1 MMLVVMITMAMMA
14 TCSGKSVDR
23 PPGGCGSIGDGG
35 VGYGQ
40 DECKFHNSKI
50 VIIFLD
56 LLMMWF
62 STSLDNFLGFVI
74 NSSSSCKNYA
84 LAQRRVLLTHNQFC
98 LFDMF
103 STSCQKNAKKN
114 QKTFIGRFIKAELV
128 GANTVHGPAVR

>member
-1 MMLVVMITMAMMA
+1 M
-14 TCSGKSVDR
+14 
-23 PPGGCGSIGDGG
+23 
-35 VGYGQ
+35 GYGQ
-40 DECKFHNSKI
+40 DECKFHISKI

-98 LFDMF
+98 LFDILSAF
-103 STSCQKNAKKN
+103 CKKKVRKHK
-114 QKTFIGRFIKAELV
+114 KTFIGRFIKAELV

>member
-1 MMLVVMITMAMMA
+1 M
-14 TCSGKSVDR
+14 
-23 PPGGCGSIGDGG
+23 
-35 VGYGQ
+35 GYGQ

-74 NSSSSCKNYA
+74 NSSSSCKNFA
-84 LAQRRVLLTHNQFC
+84 SAQRRVLLTHNQFC

-103 STSCQKNAKKN
+103 STSCQKKKAKKN